1 MIELPPKIDIDG
13 DGGLFLL
20 PFAKRQLARFK
31 KLLPSGKRRW
41 TMPTGEE
48 VTIWWGMMRDR
59 IRVTAKQGFEFLVT
73 EGNTAG
79 HPRLFGLVL
88 NKDTGL
94 YEVETNAT
102 IGTDFNFPPGSDTFF
117 YLGHE
122 DTDKVATLGVFM
134 ADRISTHYFR
144 DKGKHLV
151 GPFKIAA
158 GPFSDFGGP
167 RQSPAKEKLL
177 LSNGTLMSL
186 TTPEKTGFIWP
197 SFDVPA
203 FEARANAAWPDPWHV
218 TFSTALFNVVN
229 AFAIEGPPDGEQ
241 EFIIWRR
248 YNQENQF
255 FRFTANSIYMER
267 YRIDSDLIRSDSAP
281 GAGLTLVQ
289 TVSEAEDFGDP
300 GSVFLATPIRFH
312 VTPGPKGNASY
323 TTVSPDPVTNVNL
336 GGVGFI
342 NVYNLGNPLPPNS
355 PHMPRSVQ
363 LNLPQSSTTIFND
376 TTGPAVC
383 YPFFPHA
390 RALKAG
396 EDVYWFI
403 NATACKP
410 GLVFD
415 HVDPD
420 PPFTVF
426 YQPTNI
432 FEVTYQRMVSL
443 NGTGPQISQQVR
455 IYNGDT
461 DTWSDTTPVDIY
473 IPIVGHLV
481 DGQPMFLGLRVRQ
494 NFVPH
499 AQWDRVGFFGTYVP
513 KTIFPAVFS
522 PDLSVVHVYENV
534 DSNINDDSFS
544 VEESWSRVQ
553 PFFFIGEYKK
563 KLFYVFNKTFAVGG
577 PSVCWGVPV
586 ADPSV
591 APIAFPDSFGGQIPS
606 AMPIS

>member
-13 DGGLFLL
+13 GDGLFLL
-20 PFAKRQLARFK
+20 PFAKSQLARFK
-31 KLLPSGKRRW
+31 KLLPFGKRRW
-41 TMPTGEE
+41 TLPTGEE
-48 VTIWWGMMRDR
+48 VTIWWGLVRDR
-59 IRVTAKQGFEFLVT
+59 IRITAKKGFEFLVI
-73 EGNTAG
+73 EGNTVE
-79 HPRLFGLVL
+79 HPRLFGLVF
-88 NKDTGL
+88 NNDTGL
-94 YEVETNAT
+94 YEVETNAS
-102 IGTDFNFPPGSDTFF
+102 IGVDFTLPPGSDTFF
-117 YLGHE
+117 YFGHE
-122 DTDKVATLGVFM
+122 DIDKVATLGVFM
-134 ADRISTHYFR
+134 ADRISTHYYR

-151 GPFKIAA
+151 GPFAIAA
-158 GPFSDFGGP
+158 GPFTDSGGP

-177 LSNGTLMSL
+177 LSNGKLMSL
-186 TTPEKTGFIWP
+186 ITPETPDSIWP
-197 SFDVPA
+197 SFNVLA
-203 FEARANAAWPDPWHV
+203 FETRANTAWSDPWHV
-218 TFSTALFNVVN
+218 TFATSLFNVIN
-229 AFAIEGPPDGEQ
+229 AFVVEGSPDGEQ

-255 FRFTANSIYMER
+255 FRVTANSIYMER
-267 YRIDSDLIRSDSAP
+267 YRITDTLVPVGSAP
-281 GAGLTLVQ
+281 GTGFTLVE
-289 TVSEAEDFGDP
+289 TVSEAEDFADP
-300 GSVFLATPIRFH
+300 GPTFLATPIRFR

-323 TTVSPDPVTNVNL
+323 STVSLDPVSNVNL
-336 GGVGFI
+336 GGLGFI

-355 PHMPRSVQ
+355 PHMPRSVT
-363 LNLPQSSTTIFND
+363 LKLPQSSTTIFND
-376 TTGPAVC
+376 TTGPGVA

-410 GLVFD
+410 GLVYD
-415 HVDPD
+415 HTDFGTPPVD
-420 PPFTVF
+420 F

-455 IYNGDT
+455 IYNGNT

-499 AQWDRVGFFGTYVP
+499 AQWDQVGFFGTYVP

-522 PDLSVVHVYENV
+522 PDLSVVHVYENIA
-534 DSNINDDSFS
+534 SNISDDTFS

-586 ADPSV
+586 ADPST